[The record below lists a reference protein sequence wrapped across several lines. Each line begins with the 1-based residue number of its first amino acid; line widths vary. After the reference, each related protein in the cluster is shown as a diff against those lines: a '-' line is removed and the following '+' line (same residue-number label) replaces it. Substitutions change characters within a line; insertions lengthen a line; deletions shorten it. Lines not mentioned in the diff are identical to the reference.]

1 MVSLPVI
8 QILDPWLL
16 TSARH
21 YVSLLCVQLC
31 MHGYITMDDPESSR
45 GMNDTEDVNAVN
57 ESGGEDGVVKV
68 IVHDPPPPSLA
79 AGALAPLPHDP
90 DHGSADNEVSK
101 KRKESSATKKAVPAT
116 KNRTKDPKAPK
127 KTMTS
132 FTFSK
137 PQSGP
142 RSRTTIR
149 TSRLAK
155 SASSLGWPGRKYPTS
170 RRLTGKRRR
179 IRKKIVTRMRWMN
192 TRCHLTTTILTT
204 TMATTTKRG
213 IQEGRREASTRH
225 SMIEWMT

>member
-8 QILDPWLL
+8 QILDPWLW

-21 YVSLLCVQLC
+21 YASLLCVQLC

-45 GMNDTEDVNAVN
+45 GMNDTEDVNAVK

-116 KNRTKDPKAPK
+116 KNRKKDPKAPK

-132 FTFSK
+132 FTFFKAAKWSQIKNDNPDESFSK
-137 PQSGP
+137 ISKLVGVAWKELSDVTKAEWEEKADQEKNRYKNEMDEYSVPSDDNDINDNDGDDDE
-142 RSRTTIR
+142 T
-149 TSRLAK
+149 
-155 SASSLGWPGRKYPTS
+155 GNPGRK
-170 RRLTGKRRR
+170 
-179 IRKKIVTRMRWMN
+179 
-192 TRCHLTTTILTT
+192 
-204 TMATTTKRG
+204 A
-213 IQEGRREASTRH
+213 
-225 SMIEWMT
+225 